1 MKTYKSERALVT
13 QVNNLKEESNQQK
26 EKLKRSGTLSFEDTT
41 SINSLK
47 KELVKIQEEVN
58 SCNER
63 EYNERLESQNLEAKK
78 KELEDYLEGDRKRKI
93 EELEPKI
100 AHLKQVVN
108 DMKVRFDWSDNYFS
122 PEDQIE

>member
-78 KELEDYLEGDRKRKI
+78 KELEDYLEADRKRKI

-108 DMKVRFDWSDNYFS
+108 DMKVSFD
-122 PEDQIE
+122 